1 MSLQD
6 WAFSMCI
13 AWPWDILFQHLI
25 YHIFNWKYIM
35 TAEFEFSMSFV

>member
-13 AWPWDILFQHLI
+13 AWPWDILFQRLI
-25 YHIFNWKYIM
+25 YHIFNWKYVM